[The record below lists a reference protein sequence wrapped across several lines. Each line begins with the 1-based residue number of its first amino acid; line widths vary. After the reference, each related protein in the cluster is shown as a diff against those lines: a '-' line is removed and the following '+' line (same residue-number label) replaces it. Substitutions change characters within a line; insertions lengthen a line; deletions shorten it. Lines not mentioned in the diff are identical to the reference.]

1 MAIRY
6 DADIDGAIRVISEA
20 ANALRR
26 DEELGHYILDEP
38 DVLGIESL
46 SPDNVVIRVVM
57 RTQPQ
62 EQARVERALRARD
75 QARARRGG
83 HLGAVGVAPPTP

>member
-1 MAIRY
+1 MARTE
-6 DADIDGAIRVISEA
+6 VITEA

-26 DEELGHYILDEP
+26 DDAYGRYILDEP

-62 EQARVERALRARD
+62 EQARVERALRARVKLALD
-75 QARARRGG
+75 EAGISVPSA
-83 HLGAVGVAPPTP
+83 